1 MIIATRK
8 IQNENKNCHQENSFW
23 QSLQQKP
30 QRLLL
35 HTTSLRGRW
44 CHIFG
49 WCQSFLTSQLK
60 MSSRILCYIEKQYL
74 QNFEVSKKNHPGV
87 SSLATGRGTTFNI
100 AVFKIAISPMLTLSG
115 FPHED
120 GSNTSQLIWRI
131 PRKWDLLP
139 NQAAHQY
146 WELSLPPIVGS
157 FQWEP
162 M

>member
-8 IQNENKNCHQENSFW
+8 IQNENENCHQENSFW
-23 QSLQQKP
+23 QSLRQKP

-74 QNFEVSKKNHPGV
+74 QNFKIKKKIIQVCQVWGLDEERH
-87 SSLATGRGTTFNI
+87 SILQFSRLRSHLCSLCQASHMRMDPTPLNW
-100 AVFKIAISPMLTLSG
+100 SG
-115 FPHED
+115 EYFQF
-120 GSNTSQLIWRI
+120 SN

-146 WELSLPPIVGS
+146 WELSLPPI
-157 FQWEP
+157 
-162 M
+162 